1 MLLMIGWIIFATS
14 FTGSSWL
21 IFFTSPLDRIR
32 KVAKT
37 NDGSKIFVTVMIL
50 IASFA
55 GLFTVLLLMIS
66 DDGAAERIVFIPVV
80 IIAMLISW
88 AMVHTAFALHYAH
101 EFYRGKTPGG
111 LQFPSG
117 DAHTD
122 VDYWDFVYFSFVI
135 GMTAQTS
142 DVAIR
147 SRRIRRTALLHGV
160 FAFAFNTAV
169 VALLISVLG
178 TVIGM

>member
-50 IASFA
+50 NASFA

-88 AMVHTAFALHYAH
+88 AMVHTVFTVHYAH
-101 EFYRGKTPGG
+101 LYYGDDEKNNDAQGLEFPGE
-111 LQFPSG
+111 
-117 DAHTD
+117 DAP
-122 VDYWDFVYFSFVI
+122 DYLDFAYFSFVI
-135 GMTAQTS
+135 GCTFQVS
-142 DVAIR
+142 DVQVTVR
-147 SRRIRRTALLHGV
+147 KIRRVVLLHGLLSFV
-160 FAFAFNTAV
+160 LNTFV
-169 VALLISVLG
+169 VALTINFIAGLK
-178 TVIGM
+178 